1 MVERIG
7 KYTAKLLEILDD
19 RKITQAH
26 FHIIAHPIPG
36 DRRDSQ
42 QELDKLHN
50 RGLVDIETSVSGDRL
65 YTLSPKG
72 KSKLKY
78 YKM

>member
-19 RKITQAH
+19 RKLTQAH
-26 FHIIAHPIPG
+26 FHIIAHPVPG

-42 QELDKLHN
+42 QELNKLRN
-50 RGLVDIETSVSGDRL
+50 RGLIDIETSVSGEYL
-65 YTLSPKG
+65 YSLSRKG
-72 KSKLKY
+72 KHTLNY
-78 YKM
+78 YKK